1 MLQVDIEV
9 KGVALCDNGQQ
20 VWRVQSR
27 IDGCA
32 ETAVQCPNE
41 GAVVVDIEA
50 IESLAANVE
59 VVEVAL
65 STICSE
71 ENATLVSPRNR
82 HLNLVDKIGK
92 AGGAGR
98 AIVELPGLR
107 HYDVIG
113 PVNKLAA
120 ADIVI
125 YTPVIA
131 IVIILQGIIQ
141 RQRAT
146 IGWIG
151 VLRCSCCCCGR
162 RIDIGS
168 RSRGRCM
175 ASSRYYGRG
184 MTARWRY
191 AGATRGWMVEVEQEG
206 QAAHAQ
212 GNDEDGQEGHTA
224 PDAIPAG
231 SDV

>member
-1 MLQVDIEV
+1 MA
-9 KGVALCDNGQQ
+9 KARGF
-20 VWRVQSR
+20 
-27 IDGCA
+27 
-32 ETAVQCPNE
+32 TAR
-41 GAVVVDIEA
+41 
-50 IESLAANVE
+50 L
-59 VVEVAL
+59 
-65 STICSE
+65 
-71 ENATLVSPRNR
+71 
-82 HLNLVDKIGK
+82 GK
-92 AGGAGR
+92 ADGAGR

-113 PVNKLAA
+113 PGNKLAA

-151 VLRCSCCCCGR
+151 VLRCPCRSRCG

-175 ASSRYYGRG
+175 PSSRCYGR
-184 MTARWRY
+184 TLTNRWGC
-191 AGATRGWMVEVEQEG
+191 ASATGGWMVETEQER

-212 GNDEDGQEGHTA
+212 GNDEDGQECHSSTSQEAHKTITA
-224 PDAIPAG
+224 KLLSFERHDFTFFTVTREDLPNMNARIL
-231 SDV
+231 